1 MVLALAVKKRLSG
14 LIKIFL
20 TFQLNMLKN
29 DYLLKKLFKI
39 LKIFNQITS
48 TLKNLHKSKLLELW
62 KGCHIHH
69 ICSLIFLHLLS
80 MFTMVSDIFYHIL
93 KQPLWN
99 SFVGV
104 LLTFYW
110 DGWFKSIFQCKKRPQ
125 EIRNEQEMCLLH
137 ITSSPEL
144 NFISQKKEKLIYDI
158 ESGFPYHF
166 VL

>member
-39 LKIFNQITS
+39 LKIFNQITL

-69 ICSLIFLHLLS
+69 ICSLIFFTLTFNVHNGVWCFLSHPKAALMELLCRCSPDILLS
-80 MFTMVSDIFYHIL
+80 
-93 KQPLWN
+93 
-99 SFVGV
+99 
-104 LLTFYW
+104 
-110 DGWFKSIFQCKKRPQ
+110 GWFKSIFQCKTRPQ

-144 NFISQKKEKLIYDI
+144 NFISQKKEKLICDI
-158 ESGFPYHF
+158 KSDFPYHF